1 VNQGLILGA
10 VVGRLVVD
18 LQEVLQVITSRGDE
32 EYAYARTFEVQ
43 ETIKV
48 HLLGIRLLRWWG
60 LLGLCPFRDKVCKN
74 LGLDGLSWTKLK
86 VELT

>member
-32 EYAYARTFEVQ
+32 EYAYARTFKVQ
-43 ETIKV
+43 ETIKY
-48 HLLGIRLLRWWG
+48 I
-60 LLGLCPFRDKVCKN
+60 F
-74 LGLDGLSWTKLK
+74 
-86 VELT
+86 